1 MSDFPERSSI
11 QDAENPSNS
20 QGQCQERHGK
30 GWEEA
35 ELLQQYSD
43 VNDCEAQEILGQ
55 SSLSATKAPQ
65 YERVINGLGMMSP
78 GALAGCG
85 TTISAQQNFD
95 GPRVWQKPGLSGLS
109 DSSG

>member
-1 MSDFPERSSI
+1 MLCPIFMSARPYKMVRI
-11 QDAENPSNS
+11 LINS
-20 QGQCQERHGK
+20 QGQCQKRHGK

-43 VNDCEAQEILGQ
+43 VKDCEAQEILGQ

-65 YERVINGLGMMSP
+65 YERVINGLGLMSL

-85 TTISAQQNFD
+85 KTMLARENFD
-95 GPRVWQKPGLSGLS
+95 GLRV
-109 DSSG
+109 

>member
-1 MSDFPERSSI
+1 MLCPIFLSALSYKMLRI
-11 QDAENPSNS
+11 LVNS

-43 VNDCEAQEILGQ
+43 VKDCEAQEILGQ

-65 YERVINGLGMMSP
+65 YERVINGLGLMSP

-85 TTISAQQNFD
+85 LTMLARESFD
-95 GPRVWQKPGLSGLS
+95 GLRV
-109 DSSG
+109 